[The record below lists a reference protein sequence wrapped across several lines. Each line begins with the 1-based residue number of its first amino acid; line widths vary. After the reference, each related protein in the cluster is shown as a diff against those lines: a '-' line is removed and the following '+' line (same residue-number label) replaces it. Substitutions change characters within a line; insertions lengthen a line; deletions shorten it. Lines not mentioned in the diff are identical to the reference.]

1 MRKILKI
8 FDVQLRTNVSVHFLD
23 KAHEKFFI
31 FDDGRLMNMKNKKM
45 LWIILGAVLLI
56 CLALA
61 YIFKPMTMN
70 DIYSEPNF
78 TGVVT
83 EVFDKA
89 IIVSVDEGEDELK
102 SSDKIS
108 VSLDVKLKD
117 SMTHFDVGDKVKV
130 FYDGVIAESYPGQ
143 INTVYAILLVN
154 E

>member
-1 MRKILKI
+1 
-8 FDVQLRTNVSVHFLD
+8 
-23 KAHEKFFI
+23 
-31 FDDGRLMNMKNKKM
+31 MKNKKI
-45 LWIILGAVLLI
+45 LWIILGVLLLI
-56 CLALA
+56 CLMFA

-83 EVFDKA
+83 EEFDKT

-102 SSDKIS
+102 ISGKMS

-117 SMTHFDVGDKVKV
+117 SMTYFNIGDKVKV
-130 FYDGVIAESYPGQ
+130 FYDGVIAESYPAQ

>member
-1 MRKILKI
+1 
-8 FDVQLRTNVSVHFLD
+8 
-23 KAHEKFFI
+23 
-31 FDDGRLMNMKNKKM
+31 MKNKKKM
-45 LWIILGAVLLI
+45 GIIFGVVLVVCLVLI
-56 CLALA
+56 

-83 EVFDKA
+83 EVADKA

-102 SSDKIS
+102 SSDKMV

-117 SMTHFDVGDKVKV
+117 SMTYFNVGDKIKV
-130 FYDGVIAESYPGQ
+130 FYDGTIAESYPAQ
-143 INTVYAILLVN
+143 INTVYAILLLN